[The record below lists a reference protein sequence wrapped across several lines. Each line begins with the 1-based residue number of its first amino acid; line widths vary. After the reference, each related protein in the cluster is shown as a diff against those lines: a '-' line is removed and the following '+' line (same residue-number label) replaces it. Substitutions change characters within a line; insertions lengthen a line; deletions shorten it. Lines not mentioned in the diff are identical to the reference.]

1 MKITR
6 IDADGRSGEA
16 VFSGNALYINLSLV
30 DAKPGD
36 YVLVHAGC
44 AIEIVKQDEAE
55 EILNIFE
62 TLGGLSNGP

>member
-6 IDADGRSGEA
+6 IEADGRSGEA
-16 VFSGNALYINLSLV
+16 VFSGNALNVNLSLV

-44 AIEIVKQDEAE
+44 AIEIIKKDEAE
-55 EILNIFE
+55 EILDIFE
-62 TLGGLSNGP
+62 TLGGLSVGP